1 MYLPP
6 LQPVTQSE
14 IYVSGDVTIHPDAA
28 IAPGVILQAAPNCRI
43 FVSEGVCL
51 GMGTIINACS
61 GAIEIESNVILG
73 AGVLIVGEGKI
84 GRQACIGPATT
95 IFNASIESM
104 EVVTAGSLIG
114 DTSRQIDTISEF
126 EPINNKTKIPLSE
139 ETDTAAPVN
148 GKSINNDRLNVEKE
162 SHLKEEEV
170 INKEASVN
178 DVEIP
183 VEEPESTEE
192 EEVEVEISARDTTAP
207 EPGENAP
214 VFGKLYVNQ
223 LLVTLFPQNPNPN
236 NSPQDNRES

>member
-1 MYLPP
+1 MYLPS

-43 FVSEGVCL
+43 VIREGVCL

-73 AGVLIVGEGKI
+73 AGVLIIGEGKI

-95 IFNASIESM
+95 IFNASVESM

-114 DTSRQIDTISEF
+114 DTSREVDTISEF
-126 EPINNKTKIPLSE
+126 EPIKNHTKIPLSE
-139 ETDTAAPVN
+139 ELDTAASVN
-148 GKSINNDRLNVEKE
+148 GKSINNEQSNVEKE
-162 SHLKEEEV
+162 NHLKEEEV

-183 VEEPESTEE
+183 VEEPETTE
-192 EEVEVEISARDTTAP
+192 EEVEVEISDRDPPAP
-207 EPGENAP
+207 EPRENAP

-223 LLVTLFPQNPNPN
+223 LLVTLFPQNQNPN
-236 NSPQDNRES
+236 NYPQDDRES